1 MNDHQTPKIA
11 VFIDFENIALSA
23 ANHFG
28 EFDLGL
34 LLKAIQ
40 GRGRVTLKRAYGDWS
55 RLVKYR
61 DALRENAVELVQLY
75 SYNPQQ
81 GGKNRADIRLVIDVV
96 ESLYTLSYIDT
107 IVIVSGDSDFS
118 SLMSKSREFGK
129 YTIGMGVQAS
139 TSDLLI
145 KACDEFIFYDKLV
158 EAAYEQLKGR
168 RDEAPSELAAEL
180 PVTAEAPAS
189 ALAEATPARSEEK
202 ARPASASA
210 PAVTLAPPPVT
221 ITYSPQ
227 PAAAAPVPL
236 SEREILRYFFEDL
249 RMPVVAAD
257 VRANTLTELFTATT
271 ELLAAGE
278 PGVSL
283 NQAIN
288 KLKARYDF
296 ENVYRRREDI
306 RAVAKLAYRADLF
319 DFGAECPSLSAY
331 VHGVYEADLEQA
343 TRLSDLKLL
352 RIALEANLTLT
363 VPGAALVLFAPARGE
378 GYCADLL
385 GELVE
390 EQFAEVSN
398 GRYTICATDAISR
411 LLQKPE
417 LSEIKQDLGRYT
429 LSASDRITRD
439 EADRLFDRANE
450 LRRHDFVA
458 SSNFSLRGLKFL
470 EVLYQRREPELGP
483 DEFLWGAASY
493 CSARAGVFFRNRDY
507 VTARQYYLAF
517 FWIAQEGDF
526 AWELL
531 KPLLPS
537 LLSYFWM
544 TLSHELEVRVPN
556 FSGHTAPAE
565 AVVALIKELN
575 DARLKKM
582 EDLAFD
588 LATHNAAL
596 LRLLMA
602 QIEAATPSA
611 GQQRA
616 LETLNAAHERFSY
629 SQGGL
634 LRS

>member
-1 MNDHQTPKIA
+1 MPEQQITKIA
-11 VFIDFENIALSA
+11 VFIDFENIAVSA

-61 DALRENAVELVQLY
+61 DQLRENAVELVQLY

-96 ESLYTLSYIDT
+96 ESLYTLDYIDT

-129 YTIGMGVQAS
+129 YTIGVGVQAS

-158 EAAYEQLKGR
+158 EAAYEQLKAR
-168 RDEAPSELAAEL
+168 RDDAPSESGMEL
-180 PVTAEAPAS
+180 PVATEAS
-189 ALAEATPARSEEK
+189 NTTREQTDTPLSEEK
-202 ARPASASA
+202 AWSSRP
-210 PAVTLAPPPVT
+210 PAVKLAPPPVT
-221 ITYSPQ
+221 ITYNPQ

-236 SEREILRYFFEDL
+236 SEREVLRYFFEDL
-249 RMPVVAAD
+249 RLPVVAAD
-257 VRANTLTELFTATT
+257 VRANTLTELLAAVT
-271 ELLAAGE
+271 ELIVAGE
-278 PGVSL
+278 PGGVTL

-296 ENVYRRREDI
+296 ENIYRKREDI
-306 RAVAKLAYRADLF
+306 RAVAKLAYRAGLL
-319 DFGAECPSLSAY
+319 DFGAECASLSAY
-331 VHGVYEADLEQA
+331 VRGVSENDLEHA
-343 TRLSDLKLL
+343 TRLIDLKLL

-378 GYCADLL
+378 GYCVDLL
-385 GELVE
+385 DDLVE
-390 EQFAEVSN
+390 EHFAEVTA
-398 GRYTICATDAISR
+398 GRYTICETDAVNKV
-411 LLQKPE
+411 LQKPE
-417 LSEIKQDLGRYT
+417 LREIKEDLARYA
-429 LSASDRITRD
+429 LNPGERITRD

-458 SSNFSLRGLKFL
+458 SAGYSLRGLKLL
-470 EVLYQRREPELGP
+470 EQLYQQREPELGP
-483 DEFLWGAASY
+483 DEFMWGAASY

-565 AVVALIKELN
+565 AVVALVKELN
-575 DARLKKM
+575 DVRLKKM
-582 EDLAFD
+582 EDLAFE

-596 LRLLMA
+596 LRLLLA
-602 QIEAATPSA
+602 QIEAATPSTA
-611 GQQRA
+611 QQRA
-616 LETLNAAHERFSY
+616 LEMLNAAHDRFTMG
-629 SQGGL
+629 QDVVT
-634 LRS
+634 RS

>member
-1 MNDHQTPKIA
+1 MSDQQITKIA

-40 GRGRVTLKRAYGDWS
+40 GRGRVTLRRAYGDWS

-96 ESLYTLSYIDT
+96 ESLYTLDYIDT

-118 SLMSKSREFGK
+118 SLMSKAREFGK
-129 YTIGMGVQAS
+129 YTIGVGVQAS

-145 KACDEFIFYDKLV
+145 KACDEFIFYDRLV

-168 RDEAPSELAAEL
+168 RDEAPSEPGMEL
-180 PVTAEAPAS
+180 PVAAEAPA
-189 ALAEATPARSEEK
+189 AAREQAAPPRSEEK
-202 ARPASASA
+202 AWPARP

-221 ITYSPQ
+221 ITYNPQ

-236 SEREILRYFFEDL
+236 SEREIIRYFFEDL
-249 RMPVVAAD
+249 RLPVVAAD
-257 VRANTLTELFTATT
+257 VRANTLTELLAAVT
-271 ELLAAGE
+271 ELLAAAE

-296 ENVYRRREDI
+296 ENIYRKREDI
-306 RAVAKLAYRADLF
+306 RAVAKLAYRSGLL

-331 VHGVYEADLEQA
+331 VRGVREADLEHA
-343 TRLSDLKLL
+343 TRLTDLKLL

-363 VPGAALVLFAPARGE
+363 VPGAAMVLFAPARGE
-378 GYCADLL
+378 GYCVDLL
-385 GELVE
+385 DELVE
-390 EQFAEVSN
+390 ERFAEATA
-398 GRYTICATDAISR
+398 GRYTIRQTDAVSR
-411 LLQKPE
+411 VIQKPE
-417 LSEIKQDLGRYT
+417 LSEIKQDLMRYT
-429 LSASDRITRD
+429 LNAGERITRD

-458 SSNFSLRGLKFL
+458 SAGYSLRGLKLL
-470 EVLYQRREPELGP
+470 EQLYQQREPELGP

-565 AVVALIKELN
+565 AVVALAKELN
-575 DARLKKM
+575 DVRLKKM
-582 EDLAFD
+582 DELAFD

-596 LRLLMA
+596 LRLLLA
-602 QIEAATPSA
+602 QIEAATPSTT
-611 GQQRA
+611 QQRA
-616 LETLNAAHERFSY
+616 LATLNAAHDRFTVG
-629 SQGGL
+629 QGAVS
-634 LRS
+634 RP

>member
-1 MNDHQTPKIA
+1 MSDQQITKIA

-40 GRGRVTLKRAYGDWS
+40 GRGRVTLRRAYGDWS

-96 ESLYTLSYIDT
+96 ESLYTLDYIDT

-129 YTIGMGVQAS
+129 YTIGVGVQAS

-158 EAAYEQLKGR
+158 EAAYEQLKAR
-168 RDEAPSELAAEL
+168 RDEAPSEAGIELPGAAEV
-180 PVTAEAPAS
+180 PAAAREQTAPP
-189 ALAEATPARSEEK
+189 LSEEK
-202 ARPASASA
+202 AWPARA
-210 PAVTLAPPPVT
+210 PAVKLAPPPVT
-221 ITYSPQ
+221 ITYNPQ
-227 PAAAAPVPL
+227 PVAAAATVPL
-236 SEREILRYFFEDL
+236 SEREVIRYFFEDL
-249 RMPVVAAD
+249 RLPVVAAD
-257 VRANTLTELFTATT
+257 VRANTLTELLTAVT
-271 ELLAAGE
+271 ELLAAAE
-278 PGVSL
+278 PGVTL

-296 ENVYRRREDI
+296 ENIYRKREDI
-306 RAVAKLAYRADLF
+306 RAVAKLAYRAGLL
-319 DFGAECPSLSAY
+319 DFGAECASLSAY
-331 VHGVYEADLEQA
+331 VRSVSEHDLEQA
-343 TRLSDLKLL
+343 TRLVDLKLL

-363 VPGAALVLFAPARGE
+363 VPGAASVLFAPARGE
-378 GYCADLL
+378 GYCVDLL
-385 GELVE
+385 DELVDE
-390 EQFAEVSN
+390 RFAEVSA
-398 GRYTICATDAISR
+398 GRYTIRQTDAVNR
-411 LLQKPE
+411 VLQKPE
-417 LSEIKQDLGRYT
+417 LSEVKEDLVRYS
-429 LSASDRITRD
+429 LNAGERITRD

-458 SSNFSLRGLKFL
+458 SAGYSLRGLKLF
-470 EVLYQRREPELGP
+470 EQLYQQREPELGP
-483 DEFLWGAASY
+483 DEFMWGAASY

-507 VTARQYYLAF
+507 ITARQYYLAF

-565 AVVALIKELN
+565 AVVALVKELN
-575 DARLKKM
+575 DARLKKLD
-582 EDLAFD
+582 DLAFE

-596 LRLLMA
+596 LRLLIA
-602 QIEAATPSA
+602 QIEGATPSA
-611 GQQRA
+611 AQQRA
-616 LETLNAAHERFSY
+616 LEMLNAAHDRFTLG
-629 SQGGL
+629 QGAAA
-634 LRS
+634 RP